1 MPSYNYSILGIDP
14 DKTAIGSGRNLNIS
28 PKHAREVTRAIKGMT
43 LENAMDYLDDVM
55 ALKRSIPFKRHN
67 KKMSHR
73 SDLAS
78 YRWHS
83 GRYPFKAC
91 REIKKVLENVENN
104 AIFKGLDSEKMRL
117 THIISQHARK
127 LKGMMPRAQGSS
139 SPKYNTLVHIEVVA
153 EEM

>member
-1 MPSYNYSILGIDP
+1 MSILGIDP
-14 DKTAIGSGRNLNIS
+14 DKTALGSGRNLNIS
-28 PKHAREVTRAIKGMT
+28 PKHAREVTSALRGMT

-73 SDLAS
+73 GDLNK
-78 YRWHS
+78 WHS
-83 GRYPFKAC
+83 GRYPVKAA

-104 AIFKGLDSEKMRL
+104 AIFKGLDSEKMKL
-117 THIISQHARK
+117 THIISQRAMK
-127 LKGMMPRAQGSS
+127 VKGFFPRAQGSS